1 MEPKDPYLD
10 VKTNNKVHHNSRFIV
25 SQRSYKFRPA
35 VFIRNHIFLQLE
47 PPSEDRTPR
56 YGRIGN
62 FMVSRLGNV
71 NITALGNFLLRPGSE
86 TSLPPICKVRERN

>member
-1 MEPKDPYLD
+1 M
-10 VKTNNKVHHNSRFIV
+10 V
-25 SQRSYKFRPA
+25 SQRSYTLRLA
-35 VFIRNHIFLQLE
+35 VSIRYPVSLQLE
-47 PPSEDRTPR
+47 PPQEDRNPR

-86 TSLPPICKVRERN
+86 TSLPPICKVREHNWKCSHFPKRFKQHNYGAFCE